1 MAVTLK
7 NVQTAPRDEINK
19 PGLNDKI
26 NGLLLKFSTVPEKEK
41 LFFLRNL
48 GIMLKAGISLSS
60 SLRTLARQSENKKFK
75 NVLTDIA
82 LRVEKGESF
91 HESLQSHERIFGE
104 LFINMIEAGEVS
116 GKLEEV
122 LGQVYI
128 QSKRSHEL
136 KSKVKS
142 ALAYPVIVLLAMSGI
157 GAFMIIFIVPKIT
170 DMFEGFS
177 AELPLPTK
185 ILIGVS
191 NAIVTNGAVSAAIFI
206 GIIISFTVVLRTK
219 KGKYYFQF
227 LTLRA
232 PVFSPIIKKINLAN
246 FARVMGSLL
255 RTDIMIIKSFQIAA
269 SVSPNLHYREA
280 LQAAGE
286 KIKKGGKISDTLSA
300 YPSLFPPL
308 VTQMV
313 AVGEETGELD
323 SILSE
328 LAEFYE
334 EEVFQIMETLPSLI
348 EPLLILVLG
357 CGIGAMAVAII
368 MPMYSLTTAI

>member
-1 MAVTLK
+1 MPVDLK
-7 NVQTAPRDEINK
+7 SVQTAETKEKTKSSIDQRIN
-19 PGLNDKI
+19 NF
-26 NGLLLKFSTVPEKEK
+26 LLKLSSVPEKEK

-48 GIMLKAGISLSS
+48 GVMLKAGISLSS
-60 SLRTLARQSENKKFK
+60 ALRTLARQTESKKFSGI
-75 NVLTDIA
+75 LIDIA
-82 LRVEKGESF
+82 QKVEKGDSF
-91 HESLQSHERIFGE
+91 HESLHSHEKIFGE
-104 LFINMIEAGEVS
+104 LFISMIEAGEIS

-142 ALAYPVIVLLAMSGI
+142 ALAYPVIVLVSMSGI
-157 GAFMIIFIVPKIT
+157 GAFMIVFIVPKIT
-170 DMFEGFS
+170 EMFEGFS

-185 ILIGVS
+185 ILIAVS
-191 NAIVTNGAVSAAIFI
+191 NAIVANGLLSAAIFI
-206 GIIISFTVVLRTK
+206 AAVISLIAILRTR
-219 KGKYYFQF
+219 KGKYYFQY
-227 LTLRA
+227 LILHA

-255 RTDIMIIKSFQIAA
+255 KTDIMIIKSFQIAA
-269 SVSPNLHYREA
+269 NVSPNLHYREA
-280 LQAAGE
+280 LRTTAE
-286 KIKKGGKISDTLSA
+286 KIKKGEKISDTLSA
-300 YPSLFPPL
+300 YPALFPPL

-323 SILSE
+323 SILTE

-348 EPLLILVLG
+348 EPLLILILG